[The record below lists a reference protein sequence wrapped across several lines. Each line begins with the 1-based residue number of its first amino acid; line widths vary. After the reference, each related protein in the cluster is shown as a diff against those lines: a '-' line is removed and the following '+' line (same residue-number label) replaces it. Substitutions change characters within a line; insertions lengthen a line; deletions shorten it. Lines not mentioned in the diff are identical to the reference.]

1 MGFPAFPAFLWRPA
15 AVPRV
20 RARQKG
26 LLMLGAYLALS
37 GALRIGN
44 GVGQAMAEA
53 TIPAVEGVTPSD
65 AAPATGAACDAATG
79 SAELLAA
86 LQAREAKLKEAEAK
100 AAEREQSQA
109 LARSEIERR
118 IAALTEAEQKLAA
131 TVAIADQAADK
142 DVTRLVSVYEAM
154 KPKDA
159 ARLFAEMDPEFA
171 AGFLAKMRPEAA
183 GAVLAGLDPAKAYA
197 ITAHLAGRN
206 ALAPKS

>member
-1 MGFPAFPAFLWRPA
+1 M
-15 AVPRV
+15 
-20 RARQKG
+20 
-26 LLMLGAYLALS
+26 
-37 GALRIGN
+37 
-44 GVGQAMAEA
+44 
-53 TIPAVEGVTPSD
+53 
-65 AAPATGAACDAATG
+65 
-79 SAELLAA
+79 
-86 LQAREAKLKEAEAK
+86 
-100 AAEREQSQA
+100 
-109 LARSEIERR
+109 
-118 IAALTEAEQKLAA
+118 TEAEQKLAA